1 MDPIISNYLKI
12 KSALK
17 EKVPQTVVT
26 QKQKKKEQ
34 QNEQYLAGSE
44 GTINEIISKKPKL
57 KYVVEYLQ
65 ARADEL
71 NQAEL
76 NA

>member
-26 QKQKKKEQ
+26 QKEKKKEQ
-34 QNEQYLAGSE
+34 QNEQY
-44 GTINEIISKKPKL
+44 
-57 KYVVEYLQ
+57 
-65 ARADEL
+65 
-71 NQAEL
+71 
-76 NA
+76 